1 MICSYTPRH
10 IIIYNIYN
18 ILYTYGYIKHYISY
32 LVIKPILFVLSVF
45 DLLYVYQCQQ
55 SIGGLV
61 DDQRKAIVEHS
72 LEEAA
77 G

>member
-10 IIIYNIYN
+10 IIIYNINN
-18 ILYTYGYIKHYISY
+18 ILYTYGDIKHDISS
-32 LVIKPILFVLSVF
+32 LVIKPILFVFAVF
-45 DLLYVYQCQQ
+45 NLLYVCQCQQ
-55 SIGGLV
+55 SIGGWV